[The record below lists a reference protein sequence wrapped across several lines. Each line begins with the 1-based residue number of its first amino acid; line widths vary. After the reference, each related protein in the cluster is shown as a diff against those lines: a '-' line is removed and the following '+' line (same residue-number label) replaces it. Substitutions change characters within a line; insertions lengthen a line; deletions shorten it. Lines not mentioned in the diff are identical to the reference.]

1 MIITILKYI
10 GIAVAVALVLAFI
23 IFICA
28 MAATT
33 MLIIAE
39 ETENRPKDIVK
50 EELTDGDNEA

>member
-10 GIAVAVALVLAFI
+10 GIAVAVALVFLFI
-23 IFICA
+23 MFICA
-28 MAATT
+28 MVAAA
-33 MLIIAE
+33 MVIIAE

>member
-10 GIAVAVALVLAFI
+10 GIAVAVALVFAFI
-23 IFICA
+23 IFIGA
-28 MAATT
+28 MLTAA
-33 MLIIAE
+33 MIIIAE

>member
-10 GIAVAVALVLAFI
+10 GIAVAVALVFLFI

-28 MAATT
+28 MAAAA
-33 MLIIAE
+33 MVIIAE
-39 ETENRPKDIVK
+39 ETENRLKDIFK

>member
-10 GIAVAVALVLAFI
+10 GIAIAMAIVFLFI

-28 MAATT
+28 MAAAA
-33 MLIIAE
+33 MVMIAE
-39 ETENRPKDIVK
+39 DTEYPKKEVHK